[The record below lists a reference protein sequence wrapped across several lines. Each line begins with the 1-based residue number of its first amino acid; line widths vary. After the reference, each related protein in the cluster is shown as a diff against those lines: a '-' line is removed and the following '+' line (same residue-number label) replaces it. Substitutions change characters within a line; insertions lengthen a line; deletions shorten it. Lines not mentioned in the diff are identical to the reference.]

1 MNKKLN
7 FYAIVSLFPA
17 ISFAAPLDGVAKIV
31 GAFKGIENSL
41 ISLVFGLGLIYFFW
55 GLVGLI
61 RSSDKDRENAKQRM
75 LWGIVALFVMV
86 AIYGI
91 IAIIGNALGIKTS
104 TGSSGGQGGGYEC
117 PNGVNPD
124 TLDCN

>member
-7 FYAIVSLFPA
+7 FYATIFLFPI
-17 ISFAAPLDGVAKIV
+17 ISFASYGLVDFIV
-31 GAFKGIENSL
+31 SFSNIEKSL
-41 ISLVFGLGLIYFFW
+41 LSVVFGLGLIYFFW